1 MIWYFRLE
9 EESYMNYDL
18 KNMIECAMR
27 ACESFDEKIGLPM
40 PSRQI
45 MKVDMLNFILYLAA
59 ADNTLAPEE
68 VDFVRDYLDL
78 DASPSDLS
86 KFIVDHNL
94 HTDDYL
100 KDTPLSLNIFVRVD
114 NEMYRAN
121 PDSPDLCSLYVR
133 TFEILG
139 KYFIN
144 IDNNVEKSET
154 SSLNAAL
161 HKMLIYIDVNSSRYL
176 HTKADTILE
185 NNNDVSVSVDVGM
198 EKLNLWGREIA
209 VPEADLVNEYLET
222 MKDIQ
227 DCYQLLDGIIKKQVT
242 ESKKEGYN
250 FIQVKFYF
258 DIYSYT
264 DNGQYI
270 NHLLSV
276 IEEDSYDVCPTGDT
290 REKYCEWTQA
300 YKGLT
305 ELKRILVREAQQL
318 NDAHE
323 SAMES
328 GCAEAYRQAASQITG
343 MRYGIITNSAVD
355 LLAYNAISNLTLR
368 SQAKKADEQYSKM
381 VSSMAKR
388 NIGIYRSNLESL
400 MYEQYVPA
408 ARNAIKLWANE
419 VTEKV
424 CEYKANHGNSVFG
437 DAYNIDESIAIIN
450 TIQSRDSEESKKD
463 KLVEAIKKCPYNDE
477 IYYKIL
483 DMGLMTSEIY
493 DYAKRYSFL
502 RTDLEKN
509 IEQKIIKK
517 CITRLADIDFIKTHL
532 GFINDYAKRQRF
544 LNEIYALPIGKVKE
558 KYGALKEYSSGK
570 NILGFLKC
578 NLGISKEENFVS
590 MSKEQVSQKL
600 KEYINLIIDRKMWYI
615 LIEQDFVNINQITG
629 VNSTD
634 YDYVNDYF
642 FDKINGILIEYLRAM
657 KDKNQDIQQKREIIN
672 SKLAESQRKL
682 EEINEKIASLRFF
695 DRKLKK
701 ELSEKKAAEIKIQ
714 VECKDELQ
722 KLILKWI

>member
-1 MIWYFRLE
+1 M
-9 EESYMNYDL
+9 
-18 KNMIECAMR
+18 
-27 ACESFDEKIGLPM
+27 
-40 PSRQI
+40 
-45 MKVDMLNFILYLAA
+45 
-59 ADNTLAPEE
+59 
-68 VDFVRDYLDL
+68 
-78 DASPSDLS
+78 
-86 KFIVDHNL
+86 
-94 HTDDYL
+94 
-100 KDTPLSLNIFVRVD
+100 
-114 NEMYRAN
+114 
-121 PDSPDLCSLYVR
+121 
-133 TFEILG
+133 
-139 KYFIN
+139 
-144 IDNNVEKSET
+144 
-154 SSLNAAL
+154 
-161 HKMLIYIDVNSSRYL
+161 
-176 HTKADTILE
+176 
-185 NNNDVSVSVDVGM
+185 
-198 EKLNLWGREIA
+198 
-209 VPEADLVNEYLET
+209 
-222 MKDIQ
+222 
-227 DCYQLLDGIIKKQVT
+227 
-242 ESKKEGYN
+242 
-250 FIQVKFYF
+250 
-258 DIYSYT
+258 
-264 DNGQYI
+264 
-270 NHLLSV
+270 
-276 IEEDSYDVCPTGDT
+276 
-290 REKYCEWTQA
+290 
-300 YKGLT
+300 
-305 ELKRILVREAQQL
+305 KRILVREVQQL

-323 SAMES
+323 NAMES

-368 SQAKKADEQYSKM
+368 SQAKKADEQYSQM

-400 MYEQYVPA
+400 MYDQYVSA

-424 CEYKANHGNSVFG
+424 CEYKSNHGNKVFS
-437 DAYNIDESIAIIN
+437 ATYNIDEVAAIIN

-463 KLVEAIKKCPYNDE
+463 KFAEAIKKCPYNDE

-483 DMGLMTSEIY
+483 DMGLMTPEIY
-493 DYAKRYSFL
+493 NYAKRYSFL

-517 CITRLADIDFIKTHL
+517 CKTRLADIDFIKTYL
-532 GFINDYAKRQRF
+532 GFINDSAKRQRF

-558 KYGALKEYSSGK
+558 KYGALKEYSSEK

-578 NLGISKEENFVS
+578 DLGISKEENFVS

-615 LIEQDFVNINQITG
+615 LIEQDFVNINHITG

-642 FDKINGILIEYLRAM
+642 FDKINEILIEYLRAM

-672 SKLAESQRKL
+672 RELEESQRKL
-682 EEINEKIASLRFF
+682 EGINEQIASLRFF

-722 KLILKWI
+722 KLNLKWI

>member
-1 MIWYFRLE
+1 M
-9 EESYMNYDL
+9 
-18 KNMIECAMR
+18 
-27 ACESFDEKIGLPM
+27 
-40 PSRQI
+40 Q
-45 MKVDMLNFILYLAA
+45 
-59 ADNTLAPEE
+59 
-68 VDFVRDYLDL
+68 
-78 DASPSDLS
+78 
-86 KFIVDHNL
+86 
-94 HTDDYL
+94 
-100 KDTPLSLNIFVRVD
+100 
-114 NEMYRAN
+114 
-121 PDSPDLCSLYVR
+121 
-133 TFEILG
+133 
-139 KYFIN
+139 
-144 IDNNVEKSET
+144 
-154 SSLNAAL
+154 
-161 HKMLIYIDVNSSRYL
+161 
-176 HTKADTILE
+176 
-185 NNNDVSVSVDVGM
+185 
-198 EKLNLWGREIA
+198 
-209 VPEADLVNEYLET
+209 
-222 MKDIQ
+222 
-227 DCYQLLDGIIKKQVT
+227 
-242 ESKKEGYN
+242 
-250 FIQVKFYF
+250 
-258 DIYSYT
+258 
-264 DNGQYI
+264 
-270 NHLLSV
+270 
-276 IEEDSYDVCPTGDT
+276 
-290 REKYCEWTQA
+290 
-300 YKGLT
+300 
-305 ELKRILVREAQQL
+305 AQQL

-517 CITRLADIDFIKTHL
+517 CKTRLADIDFIKTHL